1 MSQRYDTVLF
11 DADNTLFD
19 FDAAEAQALDL
30 TLEAYG
36 YPVDGRS
43 RDCYLTVNRDLWE
56 RFDRGE
62 VKREWLVVERFAALQ
77 RSLGGHHDPAE
88 MNAFYLSRLAEAG
101 CLLPGAEEL
110 CRALVPSC
118 TLAIVTNGVASAQR
132 GRFARSPLKALIP
145 WLFISEEVGYQ
156 KPQRQF
162 FDAVL
167 SAMSLPPSARIVVVG
182 DSLTA
187 DILGAVNAGLDSI
200 WYNPNGLPGR
210 PDIVPTF
217 EARSF
222 DQVFHLIVGG
232 A

>member
-1 MSQRYDTVLF
+1 MEQRYDVVLF

-30 TLEAYG
+30 TLAEYG
-36 YPVDGRS
+36 YPVDDKS
-43 RDCYLTVNRDLWE
+43 RNCYLAVNRDLWA

-77 RSLGGHHDPAE
+77 RALGGHHDPAE
-88 MNAFYLSRLAEAG
+88 MNTFYLARLAEAG
-101 CLLPGAEEL
+101 CLLPGAEAL
-110 CRALVPSC
+110 CRALVPGC

-132 GRFARSPLKALIP
+132 GRFDRSPLKELIP

-200 WYNPNGLPGR
+200 WYNPNGLPGS

-222 DQVFHLIVGG
+222 DQVLHLIVGG
-232 A
+232 V

>member
-1 MSQRYDTVLF
+1 MAQQYDVVLF

-30 TLEAYG
+30 TLAEYG
-36 YPVDGRS
+36 YPADDQS
-43 RDCYLTVNRDLWE
+43 RNCYLAINRDLWA

-77 RSLGGHHDPAE
+77 RALGGHHDPAE
-88 MNAFYLSRLAEAG
+88 MNTFYLARLAEAG
-101 CLLPGAEEL
+101 CLLPGAEAL
-110 CRALVPSC
+110 CRSLAPSC

-132 GRFARSPLKALIP
+132 GRFNRSPLKELIP

-167 SAMSLPPSARIVVVG
+167 SAMSLPSSARTVVVG

-187 DILGAVNAGLDSI
+187 DILGASNAGLDSI
-200 WYNPNGLPGR
+200 WYNPHGLPGR

-217 EARSF
+217 EARTF
-222 DQVFHLIVGG
+222 DRISSLILGG

>member
-30 TLEAYG
+30 TLAEYG
-36 YPVDGRS
+36 YPVDDKS
-43 RDCYLTVNRDLWE
+43 RNCYLAVNRDLWE

-77 RSLGGHHDPAE
+77 RALGGHHDPAE
-88 MNAFYLSRLAEAG
+88 MNAFYLARLAEAG
-101 CLLPGAEEL
+101 CLLPGAEAL
-110 CRALVPSC
+110 CRRLAPCC

-132 GRFARSPLKALIP
+132 GRFGRSPLKELIP

-167 SAMSLPPSARIVVVG
+167 SAMSPPPSARIVVVG
-182 DSLTA
+182 DSLAA
-187 DILGAVNAGLDSI
+187 DILGAINAGLDSI
-200 WYNPNGLPGR
+200 WYNPHGLSGR

-217 EARSF
+217 EARTF
-222 DQVFHLIVGG
+222 DQISGLILGG

>member
-30 TLEAYG
+30 TLSAYG
-36 YPVDGRS
+36 YPLTDQSRS
-43 RDCYLTVNRDLWE
+43 CYLSANRALWE

-62 VKREWLVVERFAALQ
+62 VTREWLVVERFSALQ
-77 RSLGGHHDPAE
+77 RALGGSWDPAE
-88 MNAFYLSRLAEAG
+88 MNAFYLARLAEAG
-101 CLLPGAEEL
+101 CLLPGAEAL
-110 CRALVPSC
+110 CRNLAPRC

-132 GRFARSPLKALIP
+132 GRFVRSPLKELIP

-162 FDAVL
+162 FDVVL
-167 SAMSLPPSARIVVVG
+167 SAMALPASARTVVVG

-187 DILGAVNAGLDSI
+187 DILGAANAGLDSI
-200 WYNPNGLPGR
+200 WYNPRGLSGR
-210 PDIVPTF
+210 PDILPTH

-222 DQVFHLIVGG
+222 DQIANLILGG

>member
-1 MSQRYDTVLF
+1 MRQPYDVVLF

-30 TLEAYG
+30 TLAEYG
-36 YPVDGRS
+36 YPVDDQSRS
-43 RDCYLTVNRDLWE
+43 CYLAVNRDLWA

-77 RSLGGHHDPAE
+77 RALGGHHDPAE
-88 MNAFYLSRLAEAG
+88 MNTFYLARLAEAG
-101 CLLPGAEEL
+101 CLLPGAEDL
-110 CRALVPSC
+110 CRRLAPSC

-132 GRFARSPLKALIP
+132 GRFDRSPLKELIP

-167 SAMSLPPSARIVVVG
+167 SAMSLPQSARIVVVG

-200 WYNPNGLPGR
+200 WYNPLGLPGR

>member
-1 MSQRYDTVLF
+1 MEQRYDVVLF

-30 TLEAYG
+30 TLAEYG
-36 YPVDGRS
+36 YPVDDKS
-43 RDCYLTVNRDLWE
+43 WNCYLAVNRDLWA

-77 RSLGGHHDPAE
+77 RALGGHHAPAE
-88 MNAFYLSRLAEAG
+88 MNTFYLSRLAEAG

-132 GRFARSPLKALIP
+132 GRFDRSPLKELIP

-167 SAMSLPPSARIVVVG
+167 SAMSLPPSTR
-182 DSLTA
+182 DRKSTRL
-187 DILGAVNAGLDSI
+187 NS
-200 WYNPNGLPGR
+200 
-210 PDIVPTF
+210 
-217 EARSF
+217 S
-222 DQVFHLIVGG
+222 H
-232 A
+232 

>member
-1 MSQRYDTVLF
+1 MEQRYDVVLF

-30 TLEAYG
+30 TLAEYG
-36 YPVDGRS
+36 YPVDDKS
-43 RDCYLTVNRDLWE
+43 RNCYLAVNRDLWE

-77 RSLGGHHDPAE
+77 RALGGHHDPAE
-88 MNAFYLSRLAEAG
+88 MNAFYLARLAEAG
-101 CLLPGAEEL
+101 CLLPGAEAL
-110 CRALVPSC
+110 CRRLAPCC

-132 GRFARSPLKALIP
+132 GRFGRSPLKELIP

-167 SAMSLPPSARIVVVG
+167 SAMSPPPSARIVVVG
-182 DSLTA
+182 DSLAA
-187 DILGAVNAGLDSI
+187 DILGAINAGLDSI
-200 WYNPNGLPGR
+200 WYNPHGLSGR

-217 EARSF
+217 EARTF
-222 DQVFHLIVGG
+222 DQISGLILGG

>member
-1 MSQRYDTVLF
+1 MGQRYDVVLF

-30 TLEAYG
+30 TLAAYG
-36 YPVDGRS
+36 YPVDDSART
-43 RDCYLTVNRDLWE
+43 CYLAINRDLWT

-77 RSLGGHHDPAE
+77 RTLGGRHDPAE
-88 MNAFYLSRLAEAG
+88 MNAFYLSRLAEGAQ
-101 CLLPGAEEL
+101 LLPGAEAL
-110 CRALVPSC
+110 CRALSPYC

-132 GRFARSPLKALIP
+132 GRFGRSPLKGLIP

-162 FDAVL
+162 FDAVR
-167 SAMSLPPSARIVVVG
+167 SAMSPPSSARIVVVG

-187 DILGAVNAGLDSI
+187 DILGASNAGLDSI
-200 WYNPNGLPGR
+200 WYNPQGLPGR
-210 PDIVPTF
+210 PDITPTF

-222 DQVFHLIVGG
+222 DRISQLILG
-232 A
+232 

>member
-1 MSQRYDTVLF
+1 MRQTYDAVLF

-30 TLEAYG
+30 TLAEYG
-36 YPVDGRS
+36 YPVDDQSRS
-43 RDCYLTVNRDLWE
+43 CYLAVNRDLWA

-77 RSLGGHHDPAE
+77 RALGGHHDPAE
-88 MNAFYLSRLAEAG
+88 MNTFYLSRLAEAG
-101 CLLPGAEEL
+101 CLLPGAEDL
-110 CRALVPSC
+110 CRRLAPSC

-132 GRFARSPLKALIP
+132 GRFDRSPLKELIP

-167 SAMSLPPSARIVVVG
+167 SAMSLPASARIVVVG

-200 WYNPNGLPGR
+200 WYNPRGLPGR

-217 EARSF
+217 EARTF
-222 DQVFHLIVGG
+222 DQVSGLILGG

>member
-1 MSQRYDTVLF
+1 MRQTYDAVLF

-30 TLEAYG
+30 TLAEYG
-36 YPVDGRS
+36 YPVDDQSRS
-43 RDCYLTVNRDLWE
+43 CYLAVNRDLWA

-167 SAMSLPPSARIVVVG
+167 SAMSLPASARIVVVG

-200 WYNPNGLPGR
+200 WYNPRGLPGR

-217 EARSF
+217 EARTF
-222 DQVFHLIVGG
+222 DQVSGLILGG

>member
-43 RDCYLTVNRDLWE
+43 RDCYLTVNRNLWE

-162 FDAVL
+162 FGAVL

-222 DQVFHLIVGG
+222 DQVLHLIAGG

>member
-43 RDCYLTVNRDLWE
+43 RDCYLAVNRDLWE

-132 GRFARSPLKALIP
+132 GRFARSPPEGADPLALH
-145 WLFISEEVGYQ
+145 LGGGGVSEAPAPILRRCAVRHVPASLRPDCGGGGQ
-156 KPQRQF
+156 PDRRHSGRRQRRPGLHLVQPQR
-162 FDAVL
+162 
-167 SAMSLPPSARIVVVG
+167 P
-182 DSLTA
+182 
-187 DILGAVNAGLDSI
+187 AGQAGHC
-200 WYNPNGLPGR
+200 P
-210 PDIVPTF
+210 
-217 EARSF
+217 
-222 DQVFHLIVGG
+222 HL
-232 A
+232 

>member
-1 MSQRYDTVLF
+1 MEQRYDVVLF

-30 TLEAYG
+30 TLAEYG
-36 YPVDGRS
+36 YPVDDKS
-43 RDCYLTVNRDLWE
+43 RNCYLAVNRDLWE

-77 RSLGGHHDPAE
+77 RALGGHHDPAE
-88 MNAFYLSRLAEAG
+88 MNTFYLARLAEAG

-132 GRFARSPLKALIP
+132 GRFDRSPLKELIP

-200 WYNPNGLPGR
+200 WYNPNGLSGR

-222 DQVFHLIVGG
+222 DQVFQLIVGG
-232 A
+232 V

>member
-1 MSQRYDTVLF
+1 MEQRYDVVLF

-30 TLEAYG
+30 TLAEYG
-36 YPVDGRS
+36 YPVDDKS
-43 RDCYLTVNRDLWE
+43 RNCYLAVNRDLWE

-77 RSLGGHHDPAE
+77 RALGGHHDPAE
-88 MNAFYLSRLAEAG
+88 MNIFYLARLAEAG
-101 CLLPGAEEL
+101 CLLPGAEAL
-110 CRALVPSC
+110 CRALVPGC

-167 SAMSLPPSARIVVVG
+167 SAMSPPPSARIVVVG
-182 DSLTA
+182 DSLAA

-200 WYNPNGLPGR
+200 WYNPHGLSGR

-217 EARSF
+217 EARTF
-222 DQVFHLIVGG
+222 DQISDLILGS

>member
-43 RDCYLTVNRDLWE
+43 RDCYLTVNRNLWE

-162 FDAVL
+162 FGAVL

-187 DILGAVNAGLDSI
+187 DILGAVNAGLDSF

-222 DQVFHLIVGG
+222 DQISHLILGG

>member
-1 MSQRYDTVLF
+1 MEQRYNVVLF

-30 TLEAYG
+30 TLAEYG
-36 YPVDGRS
+36 YPVDDKS
-43 RDCYLTVNRDLWE
+43 RNCYLAVNRDLWA

-77 RSLGGHHDPAE
+77 RALGGHHDPAE
-88 MNAFYLSRLAEAG
+88 MNTFYLARLAEAG
-101 CLLPGAEEL
+101 CLLPGAEAL
-110 CRALVPSC
+110 CRALVPTC

-132 GRFARSPLKALIP
+132 GRFDRSPLKELIP

-200 WYNPNGLPGR
+200 WYNPNGLPGS

-222 DQVFHLIVGG
+222 DQVLHLIVGG
-232 A
+232 V

>member
-1 MSQRYDTVLF
+1 MEQRYDVVLF

-30 TLEAYG
+30 TLAECG
-36 YPVDGRS
+36 YPVDDRS
-43 RDCYLTVNRDLWE
+43 RGCYLAANRDLWE

-77 RSLGGHHDPAE
+77 RALGGHYDPAE
-88 MNAFYLSRLAEAG
+88 MNTFYLSRLAEAG
-101 CLLPGAEEL
+101 CLLPGAEAL

-132 GRFARSPLKALIP
+132 GRFDRSPLKELIP

-162 FDAVL
+162 FDAVR

-182 DSLTA
+182 DSLSA

-210 PDIVPTF
+210 PAIVPTF

-222 DQVFHLIVGG
+222 DQIFHLIVGG

>member
-162 FDAVL
+162 FGAVL

-222 DQVFHLIVGG
+222 DQVLHLIAGG

>member
-1 MSQRYDTVLF
+1 M
-11 DADNTLFD
+11 
-19 FDAAEAQALDL
+19 
-30 TLEAYG
+30 
-36 YPVDGRS
+36 
-43 RDCYLTVNRDLWE
+43 
-56 RFDRGE
+56 
-62 VKREWLVVERFAALQ
+62 
-77 RSLGGHHDPAE
+77 
-88 MNAFYLSRLAEAG
+88 
-101 CLLPGAEEL
+101 
-110 CRALVPSC
+110 
-118 TLAIVTNGVASAQR
+118 ASAQR
-132 GRFARSPLKALIP
+132 GRFDRSPLKELIP

-200 WYNPNGLPGR
+200 WYNPGR

-222 DQVFHLIVGG
+222 DQVLHLIVGG
-232 A
+232 V

>member
-1 MSQRYDTVLF
+1 MEQRYDVVLF

-30 TLEAYG
+30 TLAEYG
-36 YPVDGRS
+36 YPVDDKS
-43 RDCYLTVNRDLWE
+43 RNCYLAVNRDLWA

-77 RSLGGHHDPAE
+77 RALGGHHAPAE
-88 MNAFYLSRLAEAG
+88 MNTFYLARLAEAG
-101 CLLPGAEEL
+101 CLLPGAEAL
-110 CRALVPSC
+110 CRALVPTC

-132 GRFARSPLKALIP
+132 GRFDRSPLKELIP

-200 WYNPNGLPGR
+200 WYNPNGLSGR

-222 DQVFHLIVGG
+222 DQVLHLIVGG
-232 A
+232 V

>member
-43 RDCYLTVNRDLWE
+43 RDCYLTVNRNLWE

-162 FDAVL
+162 FGAVL

-222 DQVFHLIVGG
+222 DQIFHLILGG

>member
-43 RDCYLTVNRDLWE
+43 RGCYLAVNRDLWE

-101 CLLPGAEEL
+101 CLLTGAEDL
-110 CRALVPSC
+110 CRALAPTC

-132 GRFARSPLKALIP
+132 GRFGRSPLKELIP

-167 SAMSLPPSARIVVVG
+167 SAMSPPPSARIVVVG

-187 DILGAVNAGLDSI
+187 DILGAINAGLDSI
-200 WYNPNGLPGR
+200 WYNPRGLSGR
-210 PDIVPTF
+210 PDIIPTF
-217 EARSF
+217 EARTF
-222 DQVFHLIVGG
+222 DQISGLILGG

>member
-118 TLAIVTNGVASAQR
+118 TLASFTNGVASAQR

-162 FDAVL
+162 FGAVL

-182 DSLTA
+182 ASLTA

-222 DQVFHLIVGG
+222 DQISHLILGG

>member
-43 RDCYLTVNRDLWE
+43 RDCYLAVNRDLWE

-162 FDAVL
+162 FGAVL

-222 DQVFHLIVGG
+222 DQVLHLIAGG

>member
-1 MSQRYDTVLF
+1 MRQPYDTVLF

-30 TLEAYG
+30 TLAHYG
-36 YPVDGRS
+36 YPVDDRS
-43 RDCYLTVNRDLWE
+43 RSCYLAVNRDLWA
-56 RFDRGE
+56 RFDKGE

-77 RSLGGHHDPAE
+77 RALGGHRDPAE

-110 CRALVPSC
+110 CRRLAPSC

-132 GRFARSPLKALIP
+132 GRFDRSPLKALIP

-167 SAMSLPPSARIVVVG
+167 SAMSLPPSARVVVVG
-182 DSLTA
+182 DSLAA

-200 WYNPNGLPGR
+200 WYNPHGLPGR
-210 PDIVPTF
+210 PDIAPTF
-217 EARSF
+217 EARTF
-222 DQVFHLIVGG
+222 DQISRLILGG
-232 A
+232 P

>member
-1 MSQRYDTVLF
+1 MAQQYDVVLF

-30 TLEAYG
+30 TLAEYG
-36 YPVDGRS
+36 YPVDDKS
-43 RDCYLTVNRDLWE
+43 RNCYLAVNRDLWA
-56 RFDRGE
+56 RFDRGK

-77 RSLGGHHDPAE
+77 RALGGHHDPSE
-88 MNAFYLSRLAEAG
+88 MNTFYLARLAEAG
-101 CLLPGAEEL
+101 CLLPGAEAL
-110 CRALVPSC
+110 CRRLAPSC

-132 GRFARSPLKALIP
+132 GRFDRSPLKSLIP

-167 SAMSLPPSARIVVVG
+167 SAMSLPSSARVVVVG

-187 DILGAVNAGLDSI
+187 DILGASNAGLDSI
-200 WYNPNGLPGR
+200 WYNPHGLPGR

-217 EARSF
+217 EARTF
-222 DQVFHLIVGG
+222 DQISGLILGG

>member
-1 MSQRYDTVLF
+1 MEQRYDVVLF

-19 FDAAEAQALDL
+19 FDAAEARALDQ
-30 TLEAYG
+30 TLAEYG
-36 YPVDGRS
+36 YPVDDRS
-43 RDCYLTVNRDLWE
+43 RSCYLTINRDLWA

-62 VKREWLVVERFAALQ
+62 VKREWLVVERFSALQ
-77 RSLGGHHDPAE
+77 RALGGHHDPAE

-101 CLLPGAEEL
+101 CLLPGAEDL
-110 CRALVPSC
+110 CRALAPTC

-132 GRFARSPLKALIP
+132 GRYDRSPLKDLIP
-145 WLFISEEVGYQ
+145 RLFISEEVGYQ

-167 SAMSLPPSARIVVVG
+167 SALALPAAARIVVVG

-187 DILGAVNAGLDSI
+187 DILGAANAGLDSI
-200 WYNPNGLPGR
+200 WYNPHGLPGR

-222 DQVFHLIVGG
+222 DRIARLILGG

>member
-43 RDCYLTVNRDLWE
+43 RGCYLAVNRDLWE

-88 MNAFYLSRLAEAG
+88 MNAFYLSRLAGAG
-101 CLLPGAEEL
+101 CLLPGAEAL
-110 CRALVPSC
+110 CRRLAPSC

-167 SAMSLPPSARIVVVG
+167 SAMSPPPSARIVVVG
-182 DSLTA
+182 DSLAA

-200 WYNPNGLPGR
+200 WYNPHGQSDR

-217 EARSF
+217 EARTF
-222 DQVFHLIVGG
+222 DQISDLILGS

>member
-1 MSQRYDTVLF
+1 MEQRYDVVLF

-30 TLEAYG
+30 TLAEYG
-36 YPVDGRS
+36 YPVDDKS
-43 RDCYLTVNRDLWE
+43 RNCYLAVNRDLWA

-77 RSLGGHHDPAE
+77 RALGGHHDPAE
-88 MNAFYLSRLAEAG
+88 MNTFYLARLAEAG
-101 CLLPGAEEL
+101 CLLPGAEAL
-110 CRALVPSC
+110 CRALVPTC

-132 GRFARSPLKALIP
+132 GRFDRSPLKELIP

-167 SAMSLPPSARIVVVG
+167 SAMSLPQSARIVVVG

-222 DQVFHLIVGG
+222 DQVLHLIVGG
-232 A
+232 V

>member
-1 MSQRYDTVLF
+1 MEQRYDVVLF

-30 TLEAYG
+30 TLAEYG
-36 YPVDGRS
+36 YPVDDKS
-43 RDCYLTVNRDLWE
+43 RDCYLAVNRDLWA

-77 RSLGGHHDPAE
+77 RALGGHHDPAE
-88 MNAFYLSRLAEAG
+88 MNTFYLARLAEAG
-101 CLLPGAEEL
+101 CLLPGAEAL
-110 CRALVPSC
+110 CRALAPSC

-132 GRFARSPLKALIP
+132 GRFDRSPLKELIP

-162 FDAVL
+162 FDTVL
-167 SAMSLPPSARIVVVG
+167 SAMSLPQSARIVVVG

-217 EARSF
+217 EVRSF
-222 DQVFHLIVGG
+222 DQVLHLIVGG

>member
-1 MSQRYDTVLF
+1 MEQRYDVVLF

-30 TLEAYG
+30 TLAEYG
-36 YPVDGRS
+36 YPVDDKS
-43 RDCYLTVNRDLWE
+43 RNCYLTANRDLWA

-77 RSLGGHHDPAE
+77 RALGGHHDPAE
-88 MNAFYLSRLAEAG
+88 MNTFYLARLAEAG
-101 CLLPGAEEL
+101 CLLPGAEAL
-110 CRALVPSC
+110 CRALVPTC

-132 GRFARSPLKALIP
+132 GRFDRSPLKELIP

-200 WYNPNGLPGR
+200 WYNPNGLSGR

-222 DQVFHLIVGG
+222 DQVFQLILGG

>member
-1 MSQRYDTVLF
+1 MEQRYDVVLF

-30 TLEAYG
+30 TLAEYG
-36 YPVDGRS
+36 YPVDDKS
-43 RDCYLTVNRDLWE
+43 RNCYLAVNRDLWE

-77 RSLGGHHDPAE
+77 RALGGHHDPAE
-88 MNAFYLSRLAEAG
+88 MNTFYLARLAEAG
-101 CLLPGAEEL
+101 CLLPGAEAL
-110 CRALVPSC
+110 CRALVPTC

-132 GRFARSPLKALIP
+132 GRFDRSPLKELIP

-200 WYNPNGLPGR
+200 WYNPNGLSGR

-222 DQVFHLIVGG
+222 DQVFQLILGG